1 MNCALKQQA
10 KVILKNSSK
19 ECSFGESFCL
29 QNTIRGEIQKKT
41 VLKELKVGT
50 MNSLFY
56 SVLQRQKFKCKIFYF
71 VNALHYTYK

>member
-19 ECSFGESFCL
+19 EYSFGESFCL
-29 QNTIRGEIQKKT
+29 HNTIRGEIQKKN

-50 MNSLFY
+50 MNSIFY
-56 SVLQRQKFKCKIFYF
+56 STLQRQKFKRNIFYF